1 MLTSALVYL
10 VWQPEVE
17 SQYKKWQ
24 LTSKYISSLVHLKNS
39 DVKMAIYI
47 RLATNVNS
55 ADKYLLTILLYLSSN
70 QNRNKFYQCAL
81 GSIFEE

>member
-1 MLTSALVYL
+1 
-10 VWQPEVE
+10 
-17 SQYKKWQ
+17 
-24 LTSKYISSLVHLKNS
+24 
-39 DVKMAIYI
+39 MAIYI

>member
-1 MLTSALVYL
+1 
-10 VWQPEVE
+10 
-17 SQYKKWQ
+17 
-24 LTSKYISSLVHLKNS
+24 
-39 DVKMAIYI
+39 MAIYI

-55 ADKYLLTILLYLSSN
+55 ADKYLLTILLNLSSN